1 VTVSGRNTYGRYGEN
16 ASRVPATERPGLR
29 RVHRALDDLSL
40 SPSNLSPAMRAFFA
54 VDLPADLAE
63 PVAEAQAAFEGAE
76 GLRFVDPEQAH
87 VTLKFL
93 GEIDDPDDAD
103 ADDAPPDEES
113 DAPDEESDV
122 HALDDVIAAG
132 ERAVAD
138 ADVGPFECSV
148 EGFGVFPSL
157 DYVSVVWAGI
167 GAGSAKLTALHES
180 LEAETTALGVAP
192 EDHAFTPHVTLAR
205 MNDARGKELVQEAVR
220 NRDPDIGRF
229 EVDAVRLVSSTLTS
243 DGPAY
248 ETVASFEP

>member
-1 VTVSGRNTYGRYGEN
+1 
-16 ASRVPATERPGLR
+16 
-29 RVHRALDDLSL
+29 
-40 SPSNLSPAMRAFFA
+40 MRAFFA
-54 VDLPADLAE
+54 VDLPDDLAA

-93 GEIDDPDDAD
+93 GEVDEPGDDDAD
-103 ADDAPPDEES
+103 PGDADAAAEGDAP
-113 DAPDEESDV
+113 
-122 HALDDVIAAG
+122 ALDDVIAAG

-138 ADVGPFECSV
+138 ADVGRFECSV

-157 DYVSVVWAGI
+157 DYISVVWVGV
-167 GAGSAKLTALHES
+167 GDGSAELTALHEA
-180 LEAETTALGVAP
+180 LEAEATALGVDP

-205 MNDARGKELVQEAVR
+205 MDDARGKELVQEAVR

-243 DGPAY
+243 DGPVY
-248 ETVASFEP
+248 ETVASFAL